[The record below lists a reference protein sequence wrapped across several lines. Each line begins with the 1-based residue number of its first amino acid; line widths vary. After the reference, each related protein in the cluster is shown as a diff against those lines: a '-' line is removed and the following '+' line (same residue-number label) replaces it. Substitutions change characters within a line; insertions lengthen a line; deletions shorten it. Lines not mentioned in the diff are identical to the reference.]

1 MSYSYEF
8 ERPGLTVDCVIFGL
22 DLEEESLEVMLIERD
37 LEPFAGMWA
46 IPGGFVRQGES
57 LEEAALRE
65 LQEETGIADVFLEQL
80 YTFGDPGRDPRGW
93 IVSVA
98 YYALVSPEKH
108 LLQATTDARQARW
121 FPVRALPALAFDHER
136 ILKAALTRIR
146 GKLTYAPIG
155 FELLPQKFTIK
166 QLQKLYEI
174 VLGRRLDN
182 RNFRKKI
189 FGMDVL
195 RELDEIQKGV
205 PHRAARLY
213 KFDERKY
220 RQLVKRGL
228 SFEL

>member
-1 MSYSYEF
+1 VAFKYEF

-22 DLEEESLEVMLIERD
+22 DLDEESLRVMLVERE

-46 IPGGFVRQGES
+46 VPGGFVRPGET
-57 LEEAALRE
+57 LEDAATRE
-65 LQEETGIADVFLEQL
+65 LREETGIADVFLEQL

-93 IVSVA
+93 VVSVA
-98 YYALVSPEKH
+98 YYALVAPDRH
-108 LLQATTDARQARW
+108 TINAATDARQARW
-121 FPVRALPALAFDHER
+121 FPVGALPHLAFDHAE
-136 ILKAALTRIR
+136 ILKTALQRLR
-146 GKLTYAPIG
+146 GKLTYAPVG

-174 VLGRRLDN
+174 VLGARLDN

-195 RELDEIQKGV
+195 KELDEVQKGV
-205 PHRAARLY
+205 PHRAARFY
-213 KFDERKY
+213 RFDERKY
-220 RQLVKRGL
+220 RQMLKRGL